1 MTGKVKMFNKEKGF
15 GFITTDEGKDVF
27 FHYSA
32 IIFDGY
38 KTAEAGEAVEFKVL
52 AAKSFDA
59 VEKGA
64 YGEELQNHSFV
75 ASKGLTVEVE
85 VVNFAN

>member
-38 KTAEAGEAVEFKVL
+38 KEMARCARKL
-52 AAKSFDA
+52 ADMEDTYVRKNSRNVGRSA
-59 VEKGA
+59 
-64 YGEELQNHSFV
+64 Q
-75 ASKGLTVEVE
+75 
-85 VVNFAN
+85 FAC